1 MKNNLK
7 ILIIYISFHNKNT
20 EKIAKAIGDELDAK
34 IIPFSMINIKEIQEA
49 DLVGFGSGVYFSK
62 FHNLLNKFIEGLP
75 NMNNKKTFIFST
87 SGIKKNIILNRS
99 HEHFSKLLN
108 GKGFDIVGEFNCL
121 GFDFNGPLK
130 IIGGINKG
138 RPNERDIQKAK
149 IFAKK
154 LKNSINDY

>member
-20 EKIAKAIGDELDAK
+20 EKIARAIGDELGAK
-34 IIPFSMINIKEIQEA
+34 IIPFSMANIKEIQEA

-62 FHNLLNKFIEGLP
+62 FHNLLNRFIENLP

-99 HEHFSKLLN
+99 HEHFSKC
-108 GKGFDIVGEFNCL
+108 KGNLEMSYFPAI
-121 GFDFNGPLK
+121 
-130 IIGGINKG
+130 
-138 RPNERDIQKAK
+138 
-149 IFAKK
+149 
-154 LKNSINDY
+154 

>member
-20 EKIAKAIGDELDAK
+20 EKIARAIGDELGAK
-34 IIPFSMINIKEIQEA
+34 IIPFSMANIKEIQEA

-62 FHNLLNKFIEGLP
+62 FHNLLNRFIENLP

-108 GKGFDIVGEFNCL
+108 RKEFNIIGEFNCL
-121 GFDFNGPLK
+121 GFDYNGPLK
-130 IIGGINKG
+130 LIGGINKG
-138 RPNERDIQKAK
+138 RPNKRDIQKARL
-149 IFAKK
+149 FAKS
-154 LKNSINDY
+154 LKN